1 MGFMSKLNAPV
12 ETATDE
18 QRLKFMI
25 QAIRVLLVCIKQLN
39 HLPPEVEDQRY
50 RKAID
55 HFNEVIGQEKALAG
69 LQKAFVGCRTAVL
82 AHSQVEKHYLKK
94 KEMELREIISV
105 LVRNF
110 TVFNDESNG
119 NLSELER
126 CTEQLEVARNLDD
139 LSTVRKVLSGQV
151 DLMRQKLVQ
160 QRQQQGLLLSQMND
174 QITVLN
180 TNLGRSEKAAMTDA
194 LTGAGNRRGLDKAL
208 KQRIDDAVMKEKGFA
223 VLIWDVD
230 NFKKLN
236 DKYGHL
242 VGDGVL
248 KTLVKQCYRMI
259 RGGDYIGRYGGEEFV
274 IILEEVDAKM
284 AARRG
289 RDIVKT
295 VAGLDIMLNGIS
307 RAHRLQST
315 VSMGVSEFR
324 PGDSAESLLERADKA
339 LYEAKKR
346 GKNRCELA
354 P

>member
-1 MGFMSKLNAPV
+1 MGFMSKLNAPA
-12 ETATDE
+12 ETASEE

-50 RKAID
+50 RNAID
-55 HFNEVIGQEKALAG
+55 QFNEAVGQEHALPG
-69 LQKAFVGCRTAVL
+69 LQKSFVSCRTALL

-110 TVFNDESNG
+110 TVFSEENSG

-139 LSTVRKVLSGQV
+139 LSTVRKVLAGQV
-151 DLMRQKLVQ
+151 DLMRKKLVQ
-160 QRQQQGLLLSQMND
+160 QRQQQGLMLSQMNE

-194 LTGAGNRRGLDKAL
+194 LTGAGNRRGLERAI
-208 KQRIDDAVMKEKGFA
+208 KQRIDDAVMNNNRFA
-223 VLIWDVD
+223 VLMWDVD
-230 NFKKLN
+230 NFKSLN
-236 DKYGHL
+236 DKFGHL

-259 RGGDYIGRYGGEEFV
+259 RGGDYVGRYGGEEFV
-274 IILEEVDAKM
+274 IILEDVDLKM
-284 AARRG
+284 AGRRG

-295 VAGLDIMLNGIS
+295 IASLDIMLNGIS
-307 RAHRLQST
+307 RAHRVQST
-315 VSMGVSEFR
+315 ISMGVTEFR
-324 PGDSAESLLERADKA
+324 AGDSMESLLERADKS
-339 LYEAKKR
+339 LYRAKQS